1 MDSVQVNEWV
11 TCQGSKLLTG
21 VYKSVN
27 KLDSSFD
34 DTQNTWGHVLEYLQ
48 ARVGGEVIETWF
60 SPIVFEGFDGDKAK
74 LVVPNKFFG
83 EWLERNYLD
92 ILGEAFQAAGSLSGP
107 LEVEFIVRDS
117 DDPALPIQG
126 FSQPAIVPNLKPSI
140 IRNKKNPLPNP
151 KYTFDNFVVGASNQ
165 FAHAAS
171 RAVAESPALA
181 YNPLFI
187 YGGVGLGKTHL
198 LHSIGN
204 YIARGGELRIAYVT
218 TEQFTNEVINS
229 IRYDKMIEL
238 RRRYRNVD
246 MLLIDDI
253 QFLAGKERTQE
264 EFFHTFN
271 SLYEARKQIVL
282 SSDRFPKEMPSM
294 EERLRSRFEWG
305 LIADLQQPDVETR
318 IAILRKKSEEEG
330 VDISEDVI
338 QLLSVNLKSN
348 IRELEGALIRLGAY
362 ASLTGQAITVEM
374 AKNVLR
380 DLFGGKRNVIT
391 SEDIQEVVASRF
403 HVKIS
408 DLKSKRRTKTLV
420 HPRQVAMY
428 LCRQM
433 TDASFP
439 EIGRDFG
446 GKDHTTIIHACKQ
459 IQKLQ
464 EVDSVLR
471 TTLASLKEEIGKS

>member
-1 MDSVQVNEWV
+1 M
-11 TCQGSKLLTG
+11 
-21 VYKSVN
+21 N
-27 KLDSSFD
+27 KLGNSSLD
-34 DTQNTWGHVLEYLQ
+34 IRKIWDQVLDYVKP
-48 ARVGGEVIETWF
+48 RVGGEVIETWF
-60 SPIVFEGFDGDKAK
+60 QPLMLDSVDGSRAK
-74 LVVPNKFFG
+74 ISVPNRFFG
-83 EWLERNYLD
+83 EWLGRNYLD
-92 ILGEAFQAAGSLSGP
+92 LLSEAFSAIESLGP
-107 LEVEFIVRDS
+107 LEVTFVVKSKTAESRS
-117 DDPALPIQG
+117 HDDP
-126 FSQPAIVPNLKPSI
+126 KPRMDVESGGGSGKSRRI
-140 IRNKKNPLPNP
+140 PLPNP
-151 KYTFDNFVVGASNQ
+151 KYTFKNFVVGASNQ

-171 RAVAESPALA
+171 LAVAEAPARA

-204 YIARGGELRIAYVT
+204 HVAERGDLRIAYVT

-229 IRYDKMIEL
+229 IRYDKMVEL

-271 SLYEARKQIVL
+271 SLYEAHKQIVL

-318 IAILRKKSEEEG
+318 IAILRKKSEDEG
-330 VDISEDVI
+330 IVMGEDVV
-338 QLLSVNLKSN
+338 QLLATNLKSN
-348 IRELEGALIRLGAY
+348 IREIEGALIRLGAY
-362 ASLTGQAITVEM
+362 SSLTGQAITVEM

-380 DLFGGKRNVIT
+380 DLLGGKRKVIMA
-391 SEDIQEVVASRF
+391 EDIQEVVANRF
-403 HVKIS
+403 HIKMS

-420 HPRQVAMY
+420 HPRQIAMY
-428 LCRQM
+428 LCREL

-459 IQKLQ
+459 VQRSM
-464 EVDSVLR
+464 ETDTSLR
-471 TTLASLKEEIGKS
+471 TTIESITKEIGRE

>member
-1 MDSVQVNEWV
+1 MN
-11 TCQGSKLLTG
+11 
-21 VYKSVN
+21 KSVN
-27 KLDSSFD
+27 SVNFP
-34 DTQNTWGHVLEYLQ
+34 NTNMNKSWVDVLEFISPK
-48 ARVGGEVIETWF
+48 VGDEAIDTWF
-60 SPIVFEGFDGDKAK
+60 QPLELEGITEEQATIR
-74 LVVPNKFFG
+74 VPNRFFG
-83 EWLERNYLD
+83 EWLGRNYKDLL
-92 ILGEAFQAAGSLSGP
+92 IEAFHHTEGIKPTEIIFVLKEEKNKEPLQAVASVKKEDNRPP
-107 LEVEFIVRDS
+107 L
-117 DDPALPIQG
+117 
-126 FSQPAIVPNLKPSI
+126 PSKA
-140 IRNKKNPLPNP
+140 RRQPLPNP
-151 KYTFDNFVVGASNQ
+151 KYTFDTFVVGASNQ
-165 FAHAAS
+165 FAHAACL
-171 RAVAESPALA
+171 AVAESPAKS

-198 LHSIGN
+198 LNAIGN
-204 YIARGGELRIAYVT
+204 YIADRTDQRIAYVT

-229 IRYDKMIEL
+229 IRYDKMMEL

-271 SLYEARKQIVL
+271 SLYEAGKQIVL

-330 VDISEDVI
+330 IAINEDVI
-338 QLLSVNLKSN
+338 QLLAANLKSN
-348 IRELEGALIRLGAY
+348 IREIEGALIRLGAY
-362 ASLTGQAITVEM
+362 ASLTGQLITVDM
-374 AKNVLR
+374 AKNILR
-380 DLFGGKRNVIT
+380 DLIGGKRKVIT
-391 SEDIQEVVASRF
+391 SEDIQEAVASRF
-403 HVKIS
+403 QVKIS

-420 HPRQVAMY
+420 YPRQIAMF
-428 LCRQM
+428 LCRDL

-459 IQKLQ
+459 MKKAQ
-464 EVDSVLR
+464 ETDATLR
-471 TTLASLKEEIGKS
+471 TTLESLKEEIGKG

>member
-1 MDSVQVNEWV
+1 
-11 TCQGSKLLTG
+11 
-21 VYKSVN
+21 VN
-27 KLDSSFD
+27 KIVNSVDFP
-34 DTQNTWGHVLEYLQ
+34 NTNINKSWVDVLEFISPK
-48 ARVGGEVIETWF
+48 VGDEALDTWF
-60 SPIVFEGFDGDKAK
+60 QPLELEGITEDQATIR
-74 LVVPNKFFG
+74 VPNRFFG
-83 EWLERNYLD
+83 EWLGRNYKDLL
-92 ILGEAFQAAGSLSGP
+92 IEAFHQTKGIKPTDIIFVLKEESDKGP
-107 LEVEFIVRDS
+107 LRAMASVRKE
-117 DDPALPIQG
+117 G
-126 FSQPAIVPNLKPSI
+126 YPSTPPPTKS
-140 IRNKKNPLPNP
+140 RRQPLPNP
-151 KYTFDNFVVGASNQ
+151 KYTFSTFVVGASNQ
-165 FAHAAS
+165 FAHAACL
-171 RAVAESPALA
+171 AVAESPAKS

-198 LHSIGN
+198 LHAIGN
-204 YIARGGELRIAYVT
+204 YIVDRTDQRIAYVT

-229 IRYDKMIEL
+229 IRYDKMMEL

-271 SLYEARKQIVL
+271 SLYEAGKQIVL

-318 IAILRKKSEEEG
+318 IAILRKKSEDEG
-330 VDISEDVI
+330 LAITEDVI
-338 QLLSVNLKSN
+338 QLLAANLKSN
-348 IRELEGALIRLGAY
+348 IREIEGALIRLGAY
-362 ASLTGQAITVEM
+362 ASLTGQQITVDM
-374 AKNVLR
+374 AKNILR
-380 DLFGGKRNVIT
+380 DLMGSKRKVIT
-391 SEDIQEVVASRF
+391 AEDIQEAVASRF

-420 HPRQVAMY
+420 YPRQIAMF
-428 LCRQM
+428 LCRDL

-459 IQKLQ
+459 MKKFQ
-464 EVDSVLR
+464 ETDATLR
-471 TTLASLKEEIGKS
+471 STLESLKEEIGKA